1 MGRIQSDVGLLSGI
15 EIGKTVEKLMAIAAR
30 PRDLLKKRTDLL
42 NEEKLAISQLSALLL
57 AVKFPVVNLGKPAVF
72 DKREAVSSDSSV
84 LSATVTGS
92 PVNGTYQFTPLRTVQ
107 SQQWLSS
114 SFASQD
120 QPIGAGAVSFRFGP
134 HVQRSLSL
142 ETLNGGR
149 GVPRGM
155 IRITDRSGA
164 RADIDLST
172 ARTIDDVLD
181 AINNNTTINVT
192 ALAVG
197 DRIRLVDN
205 TGQSVSNLKVQEVGS
220 GQTAAALGLAGI
232 DTPQS
237 TADGADIVSL
247 GPLLPAAIVNDG
259 HGIRIDKL
267 LPEISFTLR
276 DGTQGTIDFSAEDDT
291 IGKILDRINAAAPGK
306 LTATIADGD
315 RLVLTDSTSGGNQ
328 FQLTALYGAQ
338 TLADLGLNRPAQE
351 GTITGRRL
359 LGGLRSVLLAGLNGG
374 QSFGSLGQI
383 SITDRSGA
391 QTTADLSIA
400 ETLEDVVNIINAA
413 TGGAGVRVS
422 AAVNRARNGIELL
435 DTTNAT
441 ASNLIIASNDATQTA
456 EKLKIAVNDAVSSV
470 NSGDLHLRI
479 ISENTPLA
487 ALNGG
492 AGVRRDRFYI
502 TDTTGRRITVNLA
515 NQNIVTVGD
524 VIRTI
529 NSMTSNV
536 RAEINPTGDGI
547 RLVDTARGSGT
558 LRVQEGNSTTA
569 ADLHLLA
576 EASYA
581 EVDGQ
586 QTLVIDGKTT
596 YTVNISASDSLS
608 AVAEKINSLGAGL
621 RATVVS
627 DGSFRPY
634 RLQIISERPGSAGN
648 LAIDDSQAG
657 WTVTETIRGQDALLL
672 VGQPE
677 NIASGL
683 LLWSS
688 SNRYENALPGVRLE
702 VKKATGQ
709 SVNVTVQSTDVEVV
723 ASVKA
728 FVEGYNKFRAKL
740 KELTAYDAENKTAGI
755 LAGDAAALRLDSD
768 LGRLITDRF
777 LGVGRFQSLAELG
790 ISVQQDGQLSFDETR
805 LREALAADPESV
817 RKFFTS
823 SDAGLSA
830 RFSKLIDQLAESERS
845 LLSSRLKAVSDKIDD
860 NQRRLERM
868 NTALSQ
874 EQERLYNMFYRLET
888 AIARLQSNMNYIGQ
902 IRYIDILT
910 NPTNNRR

>member
-15 EIGKTVEKLMAIAAR
+15 EIGKTIEKLMAIAAR

-42 NEEKLAISQLSALLL
+42 TEEKLAISQLSALLL
-57 AVKFPVVNLGKPAVF
+57 AVKLPVVNLGKTTVF
-72 DKREAVSSDSSV
+72 DKREAVSSDTSA
-84 LSATVTGS
+84 LGATVTGS

-114 SFASQD
+114 SFASRD
-120 QPIGAGAVSFRFGP
+120 QPIGAGTVSFRFGP
-134 HVQRSLSL
+134 HVQRSLPL
-142 ETLNGGR
+142 EVLNGGQ

-232 DTPQS
+232 DTSQS

-247 GPLLPAAIVNDG
+247 GQLLPAAMVNDG
-259 HGIRIDKL
+259 HGIRINTL

-276 DGTQGTIDFSAEDDT
+276 DGTQGTIDFSAQDDT
-291 IGKILDRINAAAPGK
+291 VGKILDRINAAAPGK

-315 RLVLTDSTSGGNQ
+315 RLVLTDSTNGGNQ

-338 TLADLGLNRPAQE
+338 TLADLGLDRQAQG

-359 LGGLRSVLLAGLNGG
+359 LGGLRSVLLASLNGG

-391 QTTADLSIA
+391 QTTADLSTA
-400 ETLEDVVNIINAA
+400 ETLEDVVNIINTA
-413 TGGAGVRVS
+413 TAGAGVGVT
-422 AAVNRARNGIELL
+422 AAVNRARNGIQLV

-441 ASNLIIASNDATQTA
+441 ASNLIVASNDATQTA
-456 EKLKIAVNDAVSSV
+456 EKLQIAVNAAVTSV
-470 NSGDLHLRI
+470 NSGDLHLKI

-515 NQNIVTVGD
+515 NQSIVTVGD

-529 NSMTSNV
+529 NSLTTNV

-581 EVDGQ
+581 EVEGQ
-586 QTLVIDGKTT
+586 QTLVIDGTTT
-596 YTVNISASDSLS
+596 YTLSISASDSLS
-608 AVAEKINSLGAGL
+608 AVAEKINTLGAGL
-621 RATVVS
+621 RAAVVN

-634 RLQIISERPGSAGN
+634 RLQFISERPGSAGN
-648 LAIDDSQAG
+648 LVIDDSQAG
-657 WTVTETIRGQDALLL
+657 WTVTETVRGQDALLL
-672 VGQPE
+672 VGPPE
-677 NIASGL
+677 NIANGL

-688 SNRYENALPGVRLE
+688 SNRFENALPGVRLE
-702 VKKATGQ
+702 IKKATGQ
-709 SVNVTVQSTDVEVV
+709 SVTVTVQSTDVDVV

-740 KELTAYDAENKTAGI
+740 KELTAYDIENNTAGI

-768 LGRLITDRF
+768 LGRLITGRF

-790 ISVQQDGQLSFDETR
+790 IAVQQDGQLSFDETR

-823 SDAGLSA
+823 SDSGLSA
-830 RFSKLIDQLAESERS
+830 RFSAMIDQLAESERS
-845 LLSSRLKAVSDKIDD
+845 LLSSRLKAVSDKISD
-860 NQRRLERM
+860 NEQRLESM
-868 NTALSQ
+868 NKSLER
-874 EQERLYNMFYRLET
+874 EQERLYNMFYRLEA

-910 NPTNNRR
+910 NPTSNRR

>member
-15 EIGKTVEKLMAIAAR
+15 EIGKTIEKLMAIAAR

-42 NEEKLAISQLSALLL
+42 TEEKLAISQLSALLL
-57 AVKFPVVNLGKPAVF
+57 AVKLPVVNLGKTTVF
-72 DKREAVSSDSSV
+72 DKREAVSSDTSA
-84 LSATVTGS
+84 LGATVTGS

-120 QPIGAGAVSFRFGP
+120 QPIGAGTVSFRFGP
-134 HVQRSLSL
+134 HVQRSLPL
-142 ETLNGGR
+142 EVLNGGQ

-192 ALAVG
+192 ASAVG

-232 DTPQS
+232 DTSQS

-247 GPLLPAAIVNDG
+247 GQLLPAAMVNDG
-259 HGIRIDKL
+259 HGIRINTL

-276 DGTQGTIDFSAEDDT
+276 DGTQGTIDFSAQDDT

-306 LTATIADGD
+306 LTATIADGE
-315 RLVLTDSTSGGNQ
+315 RLVLTDSTSGGSQ

-338 TLADLGLNRPAQE
+338 TLADLGLDRQAQG

-359 LGGLRSVLLAGLNGG
+359 LGGLRSVLLASLNGG

-391 QTTADLSIA
+391 QTTADLSTA
-400 ETLEDVVNIINAA
+400 ETLEDVVNIINTA
-413 TGGAGVRVS
+413 TAGAGVGVT
-422 AAVNRARNGIELL
+422 AAVNRARNGIQLV

-441 ASNLIIASNDATQTA
+441 ASNLIVASNDATQTA
-456 EKLKIAVNDAVSSV
+456 ERLKIAVNDAVTSV
-470 NSGDLHLRI
+470 DSGDLHLKI

-515 NQNIVTVGD
+515 NQSIVTVGD

-529 NSMTSNV
+529 NSLTTNV

-581 EVDGQ
+581 EVEGQ
-586 QTLVIDGKTT
+586 QTLVIDGTTT
-596 YTVNISASDSLS
+596 YTVSISASDSLS
-608 AVAEKINSLGAGL
+608 AVAEKINTLGAGL
-621 RATVVS
+621 RAAVVS

-648 LAIDDSQAG
+648 LVIDDSQAG
-657 WTVTETIRGQDALLL
+657 WTVTETVRGQDALLL
-672 VGQPE
+672 VGPPE
-677 NIASGL
+677 NIANGL

-688 SNRYENALPGVRLE
+688 SNRFENALPGVRLE
-702 VKKATGQ
+702 IKKATGQ
-709 SVNVTVQSTDVEVV
+709 SVTVTVQSTDVDVV

-740 KELTAYDAENKTAGI
+740 KELTAYDIENNTAGI

-768 LGRLITDRF
+768 LGRLITGRF

-790 ISVQQDGQLSFDETR
+790 IAVQQDGQLSFDETR

-823 SDAGLSA
+823 SDSGLSA
-830 RFSKLIDQLAESERS
+830 RFSAMIDQLAESERS
-845 LLSSRLKAVSDKIDD
+845 LLSSRLKAVSDKISD
-860 NQRRLERM
+860 NEQRLESM
-868 NTALSQ
+868 NKSLER
-874 EQERLYNMFYRLET
+874 EQERLYNMFYRLEA

-910 NPTNNRR
+910 NPTSNRR